1 MTTQTKRWLR
11 WLGVNLCRFL
21 LSVTFIF
28 SGVVKLIDPRGTQ
41 YKIDDYFVA
50 FGATS
55 LTTYL
60 PPLILAVAL
69 ALLETYVGFN
79 LFYGIRRRTTTRI
92 ALLVLLV
99 LTPVT
104 LYLALTNAVSDCGC
118 FGDALRLTH
127 WQTFGKN
134 VVLLFAAFVVV
145 GNYRRLTRFITERNQ
160 WLLWLYTM
168 VFALFLAIYEIRYL
182 PIIDFRPYHIGV
194 DLSQAIMDD
203 LEGKSEEPRY
213 IDFIILTQEGEDI
226 TFDWLN
232 QPGYKFLLVAPYV
245 EKADDSTMDKINAVY
260 EYCEKQGYPFL
271 GLTSSIQENIE
282 RWKDLTGSEYD
293 FALTDGT
300 VLKTVIRS
308 NPGLL
313 LLHDGTI
320 YQKWS
325 ANDMPTLNEQAP
337 PLEELKIGK
346 MQNKSRIRAL
356 NRLLLWFLVPI
367 LLWTLIDRIWVGRK
381 FYQRHK
387 IHQQIKH

>member
-1 MTTQTKRWLR
+1 MTTQTKRWLL
-11 WLGVNLCRFL
+11 WLGINLCRFL

-41 YKIDDYFVA
+41 YKIEDYLVA

-55 LTTYL
+55 LTAYL

-79 LFYGIRRRTTTRI
+79 LFYGIRRRTTTRL
-92 ALLVLLV
+92 ALLMLLV

-118 FGDALRLTH
+118 FGDALRLTL

-134 VVLLFAAFVVV
+134 VVLLFAALVVV

-194 DLSQAIMDD
+194 DLPQAIMDD

-213 IDFIILTQEGEDI
+213 LDFIIQTQEGEDI

-260 EYCEKQGYPFL
+260 DYCEKQGYPFL
-271 GLTSSIQENIE
+271 GLTSSVQESIE
-282 RWKDLTGSEYD
+282 RWQDLTGSEYE
-293 FALTDGT
+293 FAQTDGT

-325 ANDMPTLNEQAP
+325 ANDMPNLNEQTP

-346 MQNKSRIRAL
+346 MQNKSRMRAL
-356 NRLLLWFLVPI
+356 YRLLLWFLVPI

-387 IHQQIKH
+387 IHQKINH